1 MPDTLIVDDDRDFL
15 LSFSEL
21 VRREG
26 FEVVTAGS
34 IAEAREKIAAN
45 SFRLVITDLSLPDG
59 SGISL
64 LQDLREQ
71 PTDVI
76 MVTGQSTLDTAIEAI
91 RLGALDYLTKPLDI
105 PRLKT
110 VLGNVANTRQ
120 LRQEIGTLREELRR
134 FGRLGPMIGNS
145 PVMQRVY
152 DLIQKVAP
160 TNASVFITGESG
172 TGKELAAQTVHM
184 LSRRA
189 RKPFLPLNCGAVPP
203 TLIESELFGHE
214 RGSFT
219 GATQMRRGHF
229 ERSSGGTL
237 FLDEITE
244 MPIEL
249 QVKLLRVLET
259 GTVMRVGG
267 DESIAVDLRIVA
279 ATNRPP
285 EEAVRAGKLRE
296 DLLYR
301 LNVFPV
307 PIPPLRDREGDVQLL
322 ADVFLDELNK
332 TEGTAKRFSAAAR
345 ERMNTHGWPGNVREL
360 KNEVHRS
367 FIMADDVVNLESLS
381 SVPMPVSSLPA
392 PSGSPP
398 SGDGASSGLSQTIPI
413 GTTLA
418 QAERQLILATLD
430 HCRGD
435 KRRAAEILGIS
446 LKTIYNRLN
455 LYTTVPS

>member
-1 MPDTLIVDDDRDFL
+1 
-15 LSFSEL
+15 
-21 VRREG
+21 
-26 FEVVTAGS
+26 
-34 IAEAREKIAAN
+34 
-45 SFRLVITDLSLPDG
+45 
-59 SGISL
+59 
-64 LQDLREQ
+64 
-71 PTDVI
+71 
-76 MVTGQSTLDTAIEAI
+76 
-91 RLGALDYLTKPLDI
+91 
-105 PRLKT
+105 
-110 VLGNVANTRQ
+110 
-120 LRQEIGTLREELRR
+120 
-134 FGRLGPMIGNS
+134 
-145 PVMQRVY
+145 QRVY
-152 DLIQKVAP
+152 DLLQKVAP

-189 RKPFLPLNCGAVPP
+189 RKAFLPINCGAVPP

-219 GATQMRRGHF
+219 GATQLRRGHF

-259 GTVMRVGG
+259 GTVMRLGG
-267 DESIAVDLRIVA
+267 DEAISVDLRIVA

-285 EEAVRAGKLRE
+285 EDAVRAGKLRE

-301 LNVFPV
+301 LNVFPIA
-307 PIPPLRDREGDVQLL
+307 IPPLRDREGDVQLL
-322 ADVFLDELNK
+322 GDVFLDELNK
-332 TEGTAKRFSAAAR
+332 AEGTTKRFSMAAR
-345 ERMNTHGWPGNVREL
+345 DRMVTHGWPGNVREL

-367 FIMADDVVNLESLS
+367 FIMADDVVDLESLAA
-381 SVPMPVSSLPA
+381 VPLPVSSPPSSASGA
-392 PSGSPP
+392 PSA
-398 SGDGASSGLSQTIPI
+398 DGASGLSQSIPI

-446 LKTIYNRLN
+446 LKTIYNR
-455 LYTTVPS
+455 